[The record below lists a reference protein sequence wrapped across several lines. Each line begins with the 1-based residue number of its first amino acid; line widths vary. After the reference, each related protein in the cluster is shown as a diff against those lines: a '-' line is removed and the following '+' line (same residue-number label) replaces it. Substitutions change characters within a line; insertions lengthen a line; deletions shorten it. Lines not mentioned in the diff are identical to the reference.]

1 MRGPDDLLILA
12 PLGSVPSEKTLMN
25 QASVTKHPVTDKTRE
40 ALAVTL
46 RGCEELIPQEDW
58 LQKLAKSEATGVPL
72 RIKLGLDPTAPDI
85 HIGHTVVLN
94 KMRQLQDLGHQVI
107 FLIGDFTS
115 LIGDPSGRNS
125 TRPPLTPEQIKAN
138 AETYYKQASLV
149 LDPAKT
155 EIRYNSEW
163 SLPLGSMGMIQ
174 LAAKYTVA
182 RMMERNDFHDRFH
195 AGTPI
200 SVHEF
205 LYPLMQGYDSVALKS
220 DLELGGTD
228 QKFNLLM
235 GRHLQAEYGQ
245 EPQCILT
252 MPLLEG
258 LDGVDKM
265 SKSKNNYIGITEEAN
280 TMFAKVLSISDTLM
294 WRWYTLL
301 SFKSMAEIEALKKE
315 VEGGRNPK
323 DAKVMLAKEI
333 TTRFHSAGA
342 AEAAEQDFINRSKG
356 GIPDDIP
363 EVALSGAP
371 MGIGALLKA
380 AGLAPSTTEAGRLI
394 EGGGVRIDG
403 AVISDKGLKVEA
415 GTCVVQ
421 VGKRKFARVTP
432 APSDPQAPVAGLG
445 GGGRHHDCPQD
456 AGLVADRLGGAAVGR
471 NGVAGQPGQRHVR
484 LAHGHRGRGAA
495 GRRPSLRAPQGRI
508 FFFGL

>member
-1 MRGPDDLLILA
+1 MSSPG
-12 PLGSVPSEKTLMN
+12 KTFMN
-25 QASVTKHPVTDKTRE
+25 QATVTNFPVTDRVRE

-46 RGCEELIPQEDW
+46 RGTQELIPQDEW
-58 LQKLAKSEATGVPL
+58 VRKLARSEATAAPL

-94 KMRQLQDLGHQVI
+94 KMRQLQDLGHCVI

-115 LIGDPSGRNS
+115 MIGDPSGRNT
-125 TRPPLTPEQIKAN
+125 TRPPLTAEQIKAN

-163 SLPLGSMGMIQ
+163 SDPLGARGMIQ
-174 LAAKYTVA
+174 LASRYTVA
-182 RMMERNDFHDRFH
+182 RMMERDDFSKRFKD
-195 AGTPI
+195 GRSI

-235 GRHLQAEYGQ
+235 GRHLQHEYGQ

-265 SKSKNNYIGITEEAN
+265 SKSKNNYIGINEDAN
-280 TMFAKVLSISDTLM
+280 TMFAKVLSISDELM

-301 SFKSMAEIEALKKE
+301 SFQSEAEIAALRAQIQ
-315 VEGGRNPK
+315 GGRNPK
-323 DAKVMLAKEI
+323 DAKVMLAREI
-333 TTRFHSAGA
+333 TSRFHGNA
-342 AEAAEQDFINRSKG
+342 AADTAEQDFANRSQG
-356 GIPDDIP
+356 GVPDDIR
-363 EVALSGAP
+363 EVQVAGAP
-371 MGIGALLKA
+371 LGIGQVLKQV
-380 AGLAPSTTEAGRLI
+380 GLAPSTSEAYRLI
-394 EGGGVRIDG
+394 EGGGVRVDS
-403 AVISDKGLKVEA
+403 AVVSDKGLKLEA
-415 GTCVVQ
+415 GSYIMQ
-421 VGKRKFARVTP
+421 VGKRKFAKVTLT
-432 APSDPQAPVAGLG
+432 G
-445 GGGRHHDCPQD
+445 
-456 AGLVADRLGGAAVGR
+456 
-471 NGVAGQPGQRHVR
+471 
-484 LAHGHRGRGAA
+484 
-495 GRRPSLRAPQGRI
+495 
-508 FFFGL
+508 

>member
-1 MRGPDDLLILA
+1 
-12 PLGSVPSEKTLMN
+12 V
-25 QASVTKHPVTDKTRE
+25 
-40 ALAVTL
+40 
-46 RGCEELIPQEDW
+46 
-58 LQKLAKSEATGVPL
+58 QKLSRSERTGTPL

-94 KMRQLQDLGHQVI
+94 KMRQLQDLGHTVI

-182 RMMERNDFHDRFH
+182 RMMERNDFHDRFK

-258 LDGVDKM
+258 LDGVEKM
-265 SKSKNNYIGITEEAN
+265 SKSKNNYIGITEDAN

-301 SFKSMAEIEALKKE
+301 SFQSLDAIEALKRE
-315 VEGGRNPK
+315 VANGRNPK

-333 TTRFHSAGA
+333 TARFHSAA
-342 AEAAEQDFINRSKG
+342 AADAAEQDFINRSKG
-356 GIPDDIP
+356 GVPDEIP
-363 EVALSGAP
+363 EVALTGAP
-371 MGIGALLKA
+371 LGIAALLKS
-380 AGLAPSTTEAGRLI
+380 AGLAPSSSEANRLI
-394 EGGGVRIDG
+394 DGGGVRVDG
-403 AVISDKGLKVEA
+403 SVVSDKGLKLNA
-415 GTCVVQ
+415 GTYVVQ
-421 VGKRKFARVTP
+421 VGKRKFARVK
-432 APSDPQAPVAGLG
+432 LG
-445 GGGRHHDCPQD
+445 
-456 AGLVADRLGGAAVGR
+456 
-471 NGVAGQPGQRHVR
+471 
-484 LAHGHRGRGAA
+484 
-495 GRRPSLRAPQGRI
+495 
-508 FFFGL
+508 